1 MTASIAR
8 YLKDFGEPP
17 LAPPILAEDVGMFDL
32 GSNLDFPD
40 APFETPVDIDAERAA
55 AHAEGLEAG
64 AAEAQR
70 VWLEEREQLVKAHA
84 DEVVAMR
91 AVHENEIAS
100 VVEKKMS
107 EAALL
112 VAEAVSDQTARI
124 LAPVVEQVLVA
135 KAVADLADL
144 LRAAIL
150 EGDVAVVT
158 LRGPVHLYEKLTTAL
173 GEAHLPLLRHVEA
186 IDLDLSAEVDD
197 SALVTR
203 LSAWSARLKEVMA

>member
-17 LAPPILAEDVGMFDL
+17 PAPPILAEDVRMFDF
-32 GSNLDFPD
+32 GNDSDSPD
-40 APFETPVDIDAERAA
+40 APFEMPVDIDAERAA
-55 AHAEGLEAG
+55 AHATGLEAG
-64 AAEAQR
+64 AADAQR

-84 DEVVAMR
+84 DEVAAMR
-91 AVHENEIAS
+91 AVHEHEIAA

-135 KAVADLADL
+135 KAVADLAEL

-158 LRGPVHLYEKLTTAL
+158 LRGPVHLYEKLTAAL
-173 GEAHLPLLRHVEA
+173 GEGHLPLLRHVEA
-186 IDLDLSAEVDD
+186 VDLDISAEVDD

-203 LSAWSARLKEVMA
+203 LSAWSARLKEVLA